1 VCNQTDKLSERD
13 TELSEL
19 KSQLSNLKKLSAQQ
33 SFELLEMRQKLR
45 VQELPKREV
54 AVQDS
59 AVQCNT

>member
-19 KSQLSNLKKLSAQQ
+19 KSQLSNLKRLSAQQ

>member
-1 VCNQTDKLSERD
+1 MCNQTDKLSERD